1 MFGKNILTVV
11 CVIMPMVASAW
22 FTNMAN
28 AGAVTSGLIA
38 YWSFDKDTVDIGKG
52 TVEDVWGDSDGEIR
66 GDPKVVEGKI
76 GEGLLLDGDVDFVL
90 VGSKTLNRDY
100 SGITLESW
108 AYINALDDSYNRIM
122 TLDERATA
130 GTTNNE
136 AMLIYDD
143 DDDRRGFIVKAKGK
157 AADPGNMVP
166 GDIPTEEW
174 IHLMG
179 VWDGKTAK
187 YYENGEL
194 KGDYSFPG
202 TIEGGNLTLGIG
214 DRSDGCNCDTIQ
226 GVVDEVRIYERAL
239 SEAEV
244 KQNYRAE
251 GLAVMNL
258 DKLSLTWGGI
268 KSSRL

>member
-1 MFGKNILTVV
+1 
-11 CVIMPMVASAW
+11 MVASAW

-28 AGAVTSGLIA
+28 AEAVTSGLIA
-38 YWSFDKDTVDIGKG
+38 YRSFDKDTVDIGKG

-76 GEGLLLDGDVDFVL
+76 GEGLLLDGNVDFVL

-136 AMLIYDD
+136 AMLVYDD

-157 AADPGNMVP
+157 AADPGNIVP

-187 YYENGEL
+187 YYENGQL

-214 DRSDGCNCDTIQ
+214 DRSDGPNVDTIQ